1 MIHEHFGL
9 LIVVFGMV
17 IALLI
22 AIVKLESHDDARDQ
36 RLRLD
41 PMNWHPGR
49 FFPPTLNRLNR
60 EDERP
65 ARVGQEVGNPGRR
78 VGGDQVFGSGADERR
93 RTSLAD
99 SSKSFRQIA

>member
-1 MIHEHFGL
+1 MAVALFISVFA
-9 LIVVFGMV
+9 VVFASI
-17 IALLI
+17 IA
-22 AIVKLESHDDARDQ
+22 AVKLGSHDDARAQ
-36 RLRLD
+36 RLRPD

-65 ARVGQEVGNPGRR
+65 TRVGQEAGNPERR